1 MDETLVRI
9 DQIDA
14 DVRPNSR
21 YGEGLGRRHFQS
33 AGPRGREARTGQ
45 TRTLKRQTFAPRR
58 RSEPRSAMRA
68 EASWFS
74 ARGQEKASSGILEVT
89 PGRLRL
95 LVPRRSLIMA
105 RGAIVGI
112 LLFTW
117 WFFLLLQPLL
127 FPSGP
132 RGSHAD
138 LSSSNLRLSAYW
150 LGYFGIAFG
159 LPALAFPPKLL
170 ASRPRK
176 AIDLQFR
183 AVEPHSFTHWI
194 WVNMEGRETWI
205 IARGLRSRMNE
216 ALRVSVGP
224 PTTTVATG

>member
-9 DQIDA
+9 DQIEA

-21 YGEGLGRRHFQS
+21 YGEGLGRRHFNPR
-33 AGPRGREARTGQ
+33 APRGRGASTGR

-68 EASWFS
+68 EASLFS

-105 RGAIVGI
+105 RGAVVSI

-117 WFFLLLQPLL
+117 MFLLLLQPLL

-132 RGSHAD
+132 SGSHPD
-138 LSSSNLRLSAYW
+138 LLSSNLRLLAYW

-159 LPALAFPPKLL
+159 LPALAVPRKLL
-170 ASRPRK
+170 ASRPPTTI
-176 AIDLQFR
+176 ALQFGAR
-183 AVEPHSFTHWI
+183 APHRLPSW
-194 WVNMEGRETWI
+194 E
-205 IARGLRSRMNE
+205 
-216 ALRVSVGP
+216 SVDP
-224 PTTTVATG
+224 

>member
-1 MDETLVRI
+1 
-9 DQIDA
+9 
-14 DVRPNSR
+14 
-21 YGEGLGRRHFQS
+21 
-33 AGPRGREARTGQ
+33 
-45 TRTLKRQTFAPRR
+45 
-58 RSEPRSAMRA
+58 MRA

-105 RGAIVGI
+105 RGAVVGSFM
-112 LLFTW
+112 FTW
-117 WFFLLLQPLL
+117 LFLLLLQPLL

-132 RGSHAD
+132 SGSHPD
-138 LSSSNLRLSAYW
+138 LLSSNLRLLAYW
-150 LGYFGIAFG
+150 LGYFGIVFG

>member
-1 MDETLVRI
+1 
-9 DQIDA
+9 
-14 DVRPNSR
+14 
-21 YGEGLGRRHFQS
+21 
-33 AGPRGREARTGQ
+33 
-45 TRTLKRQTFAPRR
+45 
-58 RSEPRSAMRA
+58 MRA
-68 EASWFS
+68 EASFFMRQSRRRRRPVSWKS
-74 ARGQEKASSGILEVT
+74 LRETSPPRASSV
-89 PGRLRL
+89 
-95 LVPRRSLIMA
+95 LVIA
-105 RGAIVGI
+105 RGAVVGI

-132 RGSHAD
+132 SGSHPD
-138 LSSSNLRLSAYW
+138 LLSSNLRLLALW
-150 LGYFGIAFG
+150 LGSYGIGFG

-170 ASRPRK
+170 AWRPRK

-183 AVEPHSFTHWI
+183 AVEPHRFTHWI

-216 ALRVSVGP
+216 ALRASVGP

>member
-1 MDETLVRI
+1 
-9 DQIDA
+9 
-14 DVRPNSR
+14 
-21 YGEGLGRRHFQS
+21 
-33 AGPRGREARTGQ
+33 
-45 TRTLKRQTFAPRR
+45 
-58 RSEPRSAMRA
+58 MRA
-68 EASWFS
+68 EASLFS
-74 ARGQEKASSGILEVT
+74 ARVQEKASSGILEVT

-132 RGSHAD
+132 WGSHSD

-183 AVEPHSFTHWI
+183 AVEPHRFTHWI